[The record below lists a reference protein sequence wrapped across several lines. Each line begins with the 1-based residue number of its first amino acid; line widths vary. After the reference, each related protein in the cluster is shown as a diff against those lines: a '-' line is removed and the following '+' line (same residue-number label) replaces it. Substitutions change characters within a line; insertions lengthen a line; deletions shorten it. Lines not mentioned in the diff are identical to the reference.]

1 MRKKSKAQG
10 PFAALSCLKRAAT
23 RSVIPKESLTKSARP
38 EPTKGLSPLRHGRE
52 QGLADENDVALFRQ
66 AVRDVRPLP
75 APNRAAPQAPHIAP
89 EPRFSGMEQT
99 PEPSRSLGQW
109 KGGCVGP
116 EDETRQALEAA
127 FAGVQ
132 PLKPGS
138 HRVDLIESRKAFQ
151 KERPSLHMPTCVS
164 EPGLALSHA
173 AHLDDE
179 TLFRVALAF
188 VQPLRPS
195 GRIDTRPTPPPPEPR
210 QFRADEDQA
219 LSQSLSEPFSL
230 EDRLDMGEEAAFLR
244 EGLPRR
250 ILMDLRRG
258 RWVLQGEMDLHGLNR
273 TQAREALGGFLAHSV
288 REGRRCVRIIHGKGL
303 GSPGKVSILKQLTR
317 GWLAQ
322 REEILAFCQAQPHD
336 GGCGA
341 LLVLL
346 KGKPHP

>member
-1 MRKKSKAQG
+1 
-10 PFAALSCLKRAAT
+10 
-23 RSVIPKESLTKSARP
+23 
-38 EPTKGLSPLRHGRE
+38 
-52 QGLADENDVALFRQ
+52 
-66 AVRDVRPLP
+66 
-75 APNRAAPQAPHIAP
+75 
-89 EPRFSGMEQT
+89 
-99 PEPSRSLGQW
+99 
-109 KGGCVGP
+109 
-116 EDETRQALEAA
+116 
-127 FAGVQ
+127 
-132 PLKPGS
+132 
-138 HRVDLIESRKAFQ
+138 
-151 KERPSLHMPTCVS
+151 
-164 EPGLALSHA
+164 
-173 AHLDDE
+173 
-179 TLFRVALAF
+179 